1 MDSIYSRLE
10 ALENHNAELKSDV
23 ETKEI
28 TNSQSSEELASMK
41 RKNDQYIS
49 DIDELKKKMNRE
61 EELEEEH
68 KKKQR
73 VIEDLENSKST
84 LERRN
89 KSLEDEL
96 NAKQAELSG
105 LKTTVAEVT
114 ASSAGIEAKYKSTQM
129 QLENTREKMIEF
141 QTISTN
147 QAEEIKVF
155 QEKQRAF
162 ETERR
167 VLFNTIQELKGN
179 IRVFCRIRPL
189 IGQEIEKNDGEIKHI
204 TVGSDKSLD
213 IYKPQD
219 SPNSSGGTKSDQH
232 FNFDFDRVFGHQ
244 STQEEEFDE
253 VSQLVQSAIDGYNV
267 CIFAYGQPGSGK
279 TYTMEGDETGEHL
292 GIIPKTITKIFE
304 ETSSLVEKG
313 WKYKMEASF
322 LEIYNEE
329 IRDLLA
335 TEKGLKYDIK
345 KANAK
350 TNDIYVTNLKIED
363 VTDGSENIKILLKRA
378 QKNRA
383 VAATNCNERSSRS
396 HSVFVLKITGKNS
409 FTSESCT
416 GTLNLVDLAGS
427 ERLKESGSTGQRL
440 EETKS
445 INGSLSALSKV
456 IMALASN
463 KDGHIPYRDSKL
475 THLLMNSLGGNSKTL
490 MFVNLSPREDY
501 YNETLNSLRFA
512 KRVNSCQIG
521 TATKKINAV

>member
-1 MDSIYSRLE
+1 MFLLSGKPKRAPWDLKGKLEDMEGVVKEKDKHMDSIYSRLE

-49 DIDELKKKMNRE
+49 DIDELKKKIKNRE

-73 VIEDLENSKST
+73 VIEDLEYSKST

-219 SPNSSGGTKSDQH
+219 
-232 FNFDFDRVFGHQ
+232 R
-244 STQEEEFDE
+244 
-253 VSQLVQSAIDGYNV
+253 YN
-267 CIFAYGQPGSGK
+267 IQQF
-279 TYTMEGDETGEHL
+279 
-292 GIIPKTITKIFE
+292 
-304 ETSSLVEKG
+304 
-313 WKYKMEASF
+313 
-322 LEIYNEE
+322 
-329 IRDLLA
+329 
-335 TEKGLKYDIK
+335 
-345 KANAK
+345 
-350 TNDIYVTNLKIED
+350 
-363 VTDGSENIKILLKRA
+363 
-378 QKNRA
+378 
-383 VAATNCNERSSRS
+383 
-396 HSVFVLKITGKNS
+396 
-409 FTSESCT
+409 
-416 GTLNLVDLAGS
+416 
-427 ERLKESGSTGQRL
+427 
-440 EETKS
+440 
-445 INGSLSALSKV
+445 
-456 IMALASN
+456 
-463 KDGHIPYRDSKL
+463 
-475 THLLMNSLGGNSKTL
+475 
-490 MFVNLSPREDY
+490 Y
-501 YNETLNSLRFA
+501 YF
-512 KRVNSCQIG
+512 
-521 TATKKINAV
+521 